1 MDVYL
6 VTMGYNYMHRNLL
19 LFSFSR
25 LPSCSEIVLSKNIV
39 KSFIYKNLPGYNLY
53 PVEGDGLCTFHS
65 FVEAMFALRGF
76 KIPLNEV
83 RSTVKNY
90 LTAHKDELSGFSET
104 DVDIVNE
111 LDKLFE
117 NPLANYGNNTNDLY
131 LKVLGDAYKVN
142 TVIFQSDAKKCWIVD
157 MSNVENPYTDTLY
170 FARTLSLHIDP
181 VIPYTNTLV

>member
-1 MDVYL
+1 M
-6 VTMGYNYMHRNLL
+6 
-19 LFSFSR
+19 
-25 LPSCSEIVLSKNIV
+25 
-39 KSFIYKNLPGYNLY
+39 
-53 PVEGDGLCTFHS
+53 
-65 FVEAMFALRGF
+65 
-76 KIPLNEV
+76 NEV